1 MAKSDVAVKVASTT
15 ALALVSSLEQ
25 DAGAGLEHMDKEDF
39 ALPFLRL
46 LASNSPEVSDVE
58 GARPGMFYNS
68 VTGQLDRKST
78 RLNSSHVSESRMP
91 SSA

>member
-68 VTGQLDRKST
+68 VTGQLHD
-78 RLNSSHVSESRMP
+78 
-91 SSA
+91 